1 MPRSSLRAIFIIL
14 AILTFF
20 NVSCGR
26 LPPSEDI
33 SQPTAT
39 VDSSRPTTTPIP
51 TTKVHPTSQPVITS
65 SQLNNP
71 HYVLDVDLDFAGQSV
86 SVLED
91 LTIPHPGN
99 ETMSGI
105 VLVVPPANW
114 RDVFFL
120 SELTSTSHTISG
132 YYLEGIQLK
141 ISLEEPGWKPGE
153 NLVLNINFM
162 LALPEQGAGSDLGH
176 TPFGYLDRQINLVDW
191 FPMAPPF
198 SVDDGWLIHPP
209 WIFGEFLVYPIADY
223 EVEITVTDPELVVA
237 ASSLPYQQT
246 NNSRKYR
253 LENARNFVFSV
264 SPDYQIIKGDAGGTS
279 VLGYFFPEDPSAGR
293 AAFDATREAIV
304 LFSTLY
310 GPYTQESI
318 SVIQADFY
326 GSIEYQGLFFLNQ
339 SWFQSYNGTDRSYLV
354 LIAVHETAHMWW
366 YGQVA
371 NDQAL
376 EPWLDEAF
384 CTFSELAYYQNL
396 NPWAESWWWR
406 TRVENYQPE
415 GRINRSIY
423 QFENEDDPYL
433 AYRDATYLQGAKFL
447 STLKDVLGDDA
458 FYTFLQEYVLL
469 YQGQI
474 ASGED
479 FFNLLGE
486 YLDLEE
492 QEWMGEYFE

>member
-1 MPRSSLRAIFIIL
+1 MPRLRLKPILLVLVTLSLFNAGCGGSVPTEVIPHSSA
-14 AILTFF
+14 TF
-20 NVSCGR
+20 
-26 LPPSEDI
+26 EI
-33 SQPTAT
+33 
-39 VDSSRPTTTPIP
+39 SRPTASPLSTAKAQPTPRP
-51 TTKVHPTSQPVITS
+51 AKTY
-65 SQLNNP
+65 SQLNRP
-71 HYVLDVDLDFAGQSV
+71 QYTLDVDLDYAGQSV
-86 SVLED
+86 SVTEEIS
-91 LTIPHPGN
+91 IPHPGT
-99 ETMSGI
+99 ETMAGI
-105 VLVVPPANW
+105 VLVVAPANW

-120 SELTSTSHTISG
+120 SELTSTSHTVSG
-132 YYLEGIQLK
+132 YILEGVQLK
-141 ISLEEPGWKPGE
+141 ISFEEPGWKPGA
-153 NLVLNINFM
+153 VLDLMIKFN
-162 LALPEQGAGSDLGH
+162 LALPEQGAGSVLGH
-176 TPFGYLDRQINLVDW
+176 TPFGYTDRQINLVDW
-191 FPMAPPF
+191 FPMVPPF
-198 SVDDGWLIHPP
+198 TVEDGWLVHPP
-209 WIFGEFLVYPIADY
+209 WKFGEFLIYPIADY
-223 EVEITVTDPELVVA
+223 EVAFTVADPELVVA
-237 ASSLPYQQT
+237 ASSLPYQKSDNT
-246 NNSRKYR
+246 RKYR

-279 VLGYFFPEDPSAGR
+279 VMGYFFPDDLLTGR
-293 AAFDATREAIV
+293 AAFDATREAVV

-339 SWFQSYNGTDRSYLV
+339 SWFRSYNGTDRSYLV

-371 NDQAL
+371 NNQAL

-423 QFENEDDPYL
+423 QFEYEDDPYL

-447 STLKDVLGDDA
+447 STLKDVLGDDV
-458 FYTFLQEYVLL
+458 FYTFLQEYVLI

-486 YLDLEE
+486 YIDLEE
-492 QEWMGEYFE
+492 QEWMREYFE